1 MNLFESSL
9 LRRLVRKMLVKS
21 MPDEIKTSIS
31 KCQAWKETSDLKRVK
46 TFSYGSG
53 NCRISQSFKS
63 GRILECAIGLVTST
77 LDDAQ
82 KRHAHSPRRWNAAY
96 QPLRTWVCYDGTV
109 WIDSPKGRPQAACG
123 WSLVIPLSQIV
134 NASVC
139 TDGTHACYLRSC
151 HVYFSMNSH
160 WSMRLHLSLPLFNL
174 FLPSYYI
181 IISFLLRYLLLQYC
195 MKLWSC
201 K

>member
-1 MNLFESSL
+1 MKRNLGPKASKNLQLWLWQVSHFPVL
-9 LRRLVRKMLVKS
+9 QKWKDLGVRNWPRHINVGRCSK
-21 MPDEIKTSIS
+21 KTCSFPS
-31 KCQAWKETSDLKRVK
+31 EMK
-46 TFSYGSG
+46 
-53 NCRISQSFKS
+53 CRISATTDV
-63 GRILECAIGLVTST
+63 GVLRWHC
-77 LDDAQ
+77 LDRFAQ
-82 KRHAHSPRRWNAAY
+82 RKD
-96 QPLRTWVCYDGTV
+96 T
-109 WIDSPKGRPQAACG
+109 CG
-123 WSLVIPLSQIV
+123 WSLFIPLSQSV

-174 FLPSYYI
+174 FFPSYYI

-195 MKLWSC
+195 KKLWSC

>member
-1 MNLFESSL
+1 MALASVAFPSPSKVEGSWSAQLASSHQ
-9 LRRLVRKMLVKS
+9 RWTMLK
-21 MPDEIKTSIS
+21 
-31 KCQAWKETSDLKRVK
+31 
-46 TFSYGSG
+46 
-53 NCRISQSFKS
+53 
-63 GRILECAIGLVTST
+63 
-77 LDDAQ
+77 

-109 WIDSPKGRPQAACG
+109 WIDSPKGRTQATCG
-123 WSLVIPLSQIV
+123 WSLFIPLSQIV

-174 FLPSYYI
+174 FFPSYYI
-181 IISFLLRYLLLQYC
+181 IISFLLRYLLLPYC